1 MIRRI
6 TQGMRWLL
14 QPVVAQWPLFV
25 LCWLAMA
32 LQGML
37 DLWRLADFEFLTTA
51 YALGLL
57 HIVVRNVCFSAVVAW
72 AASLVATVAR
82 RRWVCWLLA
91 LAAMVVLAVGIFVRY
106 HYGTRLTPEIATVI
120 VETNRGEATE
130 YLQTYVLSRA
140 GLLLVGVFVVAI
152 GAYAWAG
159 ARCRRQAHHLS
170 RWGTAV
176 AWLVIPLVLGEAVWT
191 VVTWPG
197 KHAPVSRYE
206 NFGVDAVTNVLLC
219 RQAMAQVDG
228 QVAQAVAATAQ
239 VYSQPSVPL
248 QGDSLVLVLVIGESY
263 IKAHAGIYGYPL
275 PTTPRQQAE
284 CDAGRLVVMRDMVA
298 PYHYTNMA
306 LRSML
311 STGSEGLGQ
320 QWCDSPLVMAIFKH
334 AGYHVDMWDNQR
346 EFLHDTRETR
356 GLNGLL
362 YHRQVMTLCYD
373 CVNDRNFEFDGE
385 LVSDYARQRRDAAHQ
400 LVVLH
405 LRGQHIRAERRYPH
419 TARWQRFSAQDYA
432 YRHEPF
438 VDADAIDKIAHY
450 DNATRYN
457 DAVLGQVF
465 DLFAHRQAVVVCVSD
480 HGDEVYDYR
489 DSQGRRDDRQHPEL
503 MVRYQHEVPM
513 VVWCSPAF
521 MTAHADVVSRLRRAA
536 SRPGTTDNLSQ
547 LLLGL
552 GGITSPYYHPGL
564 DILSDDYRPPR
575 RIVRKT
581 YDYDRLLQ
589 QGQ

>member
-14 QPVVAQWPLFV
+14 RPVAAQWPLFV

-32 LQGML
+32 LQGVL
-37 DLWRLADFEFLTTA
+37 DVWRLSEFEFLTTA

-72 AASLVATVAR
+72 AVSLVATMTR
-82 RRWVCWLLA
+82 RRWLCWLLA
-91 LAAMVVLAVGIFVRY
+91 LAAMVVLAVGMFVRY

-120 VETNRGEATE
+120 AETNRSEATE

-140 GLLLVGVFVVAI
+140 GLLFVGVFVLAI
-152 GAYAWAG
+152 GAYAWAS
-159 ARCRRQAHHLS
+159 ARWCRRAHQVS
-170 RWGTAV
+170 RWGASV
-176 AWLVIPLVLGEAVWT
+176 ALPVIPLVLCEAVWT
-191 VVTWPG
+191 VGLWPS
-197 KHAPVSRYE
+197 KHSPVSRYE

-219 RQAMAQVDG
+219 RQAMAQVDN
-228 QVAQAVAATAQ
+228 QVMRVVKATER
-239 VYSQPSVPL
+239 VYAQPSAPL
-248 QGDSLVLVLVIGESY
+248 QSDSLALVLVIGESY
-263 IKAHAGIYGYPL
+263 IKAHAGIYGYHL

-284 CDAGRLVVMRDMVA
+284 YEAGRLVVMRDMVA

-311 STGSEGLGQ
+311 STSNEAQGQ

-346 EFLHDTRETR
+346 EFLHDTQETR
-356 GLNGLL
+356 GLNGLF
-362 YHRQVMTLCYD
+362 YHRQVMNLCYD
-373 CVNDRNFEFDGE
+373 RINDQNFEFDGE

-419 TARWQRFSAQDYA
+419 TAQWLRFSARDYVD
-432 YRHEPF
+432 RHEPF
-438 VDADAIDKIAHY
+438 LDADAIDKIAHY

-457 DAVLGQVF
+457 DAVLGEVF
-465 DLFAHRQAVVVCVSD
+465 DLFANRQAVVVCVSD

-489 DSQGRRDDRQHPEL
+489 DSQGRRDDREHPEL

-513 VVWCSPAF
+513 VVWISPAF
-521 MTAHADVVSRLRRAA
+521 MTAHADVVQRLRQAA

-552 GGITSPYYHPGL
+552 GGITSPYYRPWL
-564 DILSDDYRPPR
+564 DIHSDDYRPPR